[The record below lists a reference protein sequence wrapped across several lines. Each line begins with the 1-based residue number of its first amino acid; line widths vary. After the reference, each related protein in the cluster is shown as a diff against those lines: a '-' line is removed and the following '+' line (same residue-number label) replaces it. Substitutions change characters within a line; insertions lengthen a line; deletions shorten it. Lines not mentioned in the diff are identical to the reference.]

1 MNQIKKFI
9 TWLSKAWPFI
19 AIIFTATVHFNIL
32 KVCRTVDVDTIN
44 QYISS
49 FTQIIGGLIIL
60 FNINSNLGLF
70 KQNDLANNFSNW
82 LKSFP
87 LFRKIDSTSMSGNV
101 TLPGLICCA
110 EGHTNRV
117 CTTLEEKIEEAQRQ
131 IDELRTIVYRKER
144 GVLKKITDT
153 KKELKNLIYQN
164 QTDINELNNLV
175 SESTIGGINNQI
187 FGILLVMYGA
197 IFPLI

>member
-70 KQNDLANNFSNW
+70 KPTFRTKTHNM
-82 LKSFP
+82 LKILILSSF
-87 LFRKIDSTSMSGNV
+87 LW
-101 TLPGLICCA
+101 
-110 EGHTNRV
+110 
-117 CTTLEEKIEEAQRQ
+117 
-131 IDELRTIVYRKER
+131 
-144 GVLKKITDT
+144 KKVENKMPIS
-153 KKELKNLIYQN
+153 L
-164 QTDINELNNLV
+164 
-175 SESTIGGINNQI
+175 
-187 FGILLVMYGA
+187 
-197 IFPLI
+197 